1 MKAAQ
6 FSVGLPEVSGAQF
19 GRNIE
24 NYSKEIFDAKKAFC
38 IKVRSQVRAVVLNP
52 LEYDDLISIREKY
65 EMLVQEQGARALD
78 AARSEFQ
85 ELYAQMA
92 SKKSAEAMRS
102 MINVTAD
109 DLAETYKPGGTETK

>member
-6 FSVGLPEVSGAQF
+6 FSLRLPEVSGAQF

-24 NYSKEIFDAKKAFC
+24 SYSREIFDAKKAFS

-65 EMLVQEQGARALD
+65 EALVQEQAARALD
-78 AARSEFQ
+78 AARNEFD

-92 SKKSAEAMRS
+92 SKKSADAMRS
-102 MINVTAD
+102 MIHVTAD
-109 DLAETYKPGGTETK
+109 DLAKTYKPGGTETK